1 MLEGQ
6 RSLRLAISHALR
18 SPLTR
23 ARLHAEL
30 LTRARL
36 HAELLA
42 DSEDRMALLRDL
54 KPDA

>member
-30 LTRARL
+30 L
-36 HAELLA
+36 A